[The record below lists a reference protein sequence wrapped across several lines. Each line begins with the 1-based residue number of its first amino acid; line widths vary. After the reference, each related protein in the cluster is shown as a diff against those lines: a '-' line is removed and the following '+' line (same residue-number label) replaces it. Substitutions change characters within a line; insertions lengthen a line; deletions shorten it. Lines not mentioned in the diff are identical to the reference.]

1 MLELAS
7 LKFSVDT
14 TQLKDAADKLD
25 ALTQKAGNLG
35 KVTKE
40 LATSEKNLAVA
51 SKESAKAADLNAS
64 AALKLAKAREADA
77 KANERNAKASK
88 TVAEANVKQTESSQ
102 RIAAA
107 QERQSRATKTVTDDA
122 DRLIKLYTDLVSKA
136 NFVEQGFTRT
146 EASLLTLATNL
157 GATTGDVKD
166 FAEAFDRI
174 RKVIGGDPF
183 DKSGSSLKRLQQ
195 ELDISKK
202 LTQSFGEAGAL
213 TKKQIADLGRDLER
227 TAALGKQ
234 FNLSQQ
240 EIEKEQ
246 NRIQKEFLETTKAL
260 NDQNAALKRLERGSK
275 DSADAHVTAFERE
288 KKARAQAV
296 EGFAKYV
303 QKVELTKAATK
314 ELYSQGVFS
323 RTTINQFVE
332 LERKAKEA
340 GISLERLN
348 EIKANFAR
356 ADAGNAGL
364 KFQADLISG
373 LTRQIITLGAAY
385 ASIQGLGQA
394 AGFFITTADQMK
406 LLKSRLDIAGEG
418 TINFKKN
425 FGDLVK
431 IANDARS
438 PIEAVTTVFTRLV
451 PIMPAMGKG
460 VKEATQVTEALTKM
474 LRISGRGAQEASSAM
489 LQFSQAMAKGKL
501 DGDEFR
507 SLAEN
512 LPEVLRVLEKQ
523 LGKTRAEIMLMSSAG
538 MLTSTIMTEAM
549 IASLSKLDAQLA
561 KMPET
566 VEGATT
572 VLKNNFTLLVQKM
585 DEATGISDKLAGAVL
600 KVAEG
605 IKSAADAGPAMT
617 GLLTGITTFAGASI
631 IAGLGA
637 LAAKLV
643 AVAAGYGS
651 IRLAVMAFSG
661 FLATNPIGLAI
672 LGFSAIAGV
681 VSMQNAQKT
690 QVRSMEEANA
700 KLKAASQDRK
710 AILAEISTTMS
721 KKTYNDLTGQI
732 EVGDIKKMK
741 DLQLQLKENDQLT
754 QDIKKSR
761 DALNS
766 EQAKTAEEKFKAGLN
781 PAERQASGLSGLEA
795 QFKDLGGLKEA
806 DSLKAKYREQIDKAG
821 AELSRASK
829 DADFRFQQA
838 KEEILA
844 LNLGTDQKNARLTA
858 AAEASVKM
866 KEQAAKLTIGNLA
879 LAKKNLEESLAKID
893 RKEQGPTKQ
902 ASTEGY
908 NLVNDGQ
915 VEALNKIYADQIKTI
930 RAGETAKRQLL
941 DMSGLEGA
949 ARFEENYR
957 ITNESNQEEYSA
969 AVKHY
974 EEIKKVTEKHIS
986 DRKALYS
993 KFVKEQ
999 SGKEGFGEANQKQ
1012 LQDTQ
1017 NDVAKLNRELTVAKA
1032 LLDGMQKRQ
1041 TIEVFSNLTKDVGS
1055 AASNL
1060 RKMNDT
1066 VSDLIAKENTLA
1078 IQRQETEQFQID
1090 SIGLTERQ
1098 IVALKAET
1106 DERNR
1111 LVQARGN
1118 VVEKSRL
1125 EIESLNAM
1133 IRKKNELIVAGK
1145 YGTQEEQ
1152 NLTEAITIA
1161 TAERDKLNEALA
1173 TYNYL
1178 LETAPQKEA
1187 ERALR
1192 EMNRK
1197 EIQDFSNKVSDAL
1210 MTGMSSGAKAGS
1222 RKLRQI
1228 VMDELKKPITIT
1240 VQALVST
1247 TMQALT
1253 GGGST
1258 NPLGAISNFFGMGT
1272 NPLASIGN
1280 FFGIGSS
1287 SAIAEFGSL
1296 LGSASEGLSLL
1307 SSTATSSA
1315 IPSLA
1320 AIGEASFGSA
1330 AAIAEASSALANSG
1344 SLTIGASTAGSAG
1357 AASGGLMAG
1366 LGSVAGTLGPI
1377 AAALAISKGIAG
1389 DYKLAGLGDA
1399 SFLLGGG
1406 LVARMF
1412 GMGSKKTTAQ
1422 GITGTFGSGGF
1433 SGNTFQDWKQK
1444 GGWFRSDKS
1453 GTNLSALDS
1462 GLDKGLDDS
1471 FSAIKIAAINS
1482 AKALGLASEGI
1493 VNFSKTVRV
1502 EFGANADENNKKLQ
1516 EMLDTM
1522 SDDMARLLI
1531 PSIDGIAVAGE
1542 RAKDTFARLATNLT
1556 TVNSVVGLLGVKL
1569 IDVSVVGAQAA
1580 TALSDMFGGLDKLK
1594 EATTVYYDA
1603 FYSQDE
1609 KMTLSLKVMT
1619 DAMKSVG
1626 LTLPATKE
1634 EFRKMVDVLD
1644 LNTEYGRNL
1653 YSVMVKIA
1661 PTFNEFTTAIDE
1673 VKTKVTEAASTLRDS
1688 IFEARYGTMTSEV
1701 QLSTLQEQFN
1711 TLVAQAALQSGS
1723 ELSVTS
1729 EKISSSLQPLLEKV
1743 KEVYASGPEY
1753 FRLQEEILSKAG
1765 MIANRSDNL
1774 GTYEDRSLKS
1784 FDTMT
1789 SILSK
1794 INESGQLTVSNLEK
1808 LINYGNTTNPV
1819 TSGTTTGY
1827 AQATIVKANSEAAGI
1842 LEKIAAQSKVTS
1854 AQNAIVSST
1863 SHLKSLQDSLTS
1875 IKTNAVM
1882 STMYGEFYTADP
1894 NENLG
1899 LDKSGNP
1906 IVNKFAGNL
1915 DAVYDYI
1922 SKYIIYSDPAKPVSD
1937 SIVSLQ
1943 NNITELNKQIQYQQ
1957 SIAGD
1962 ISSQDTETKL
1972 ATLRKQITDAG
1983 GVPAFAKGGAF
1994 TNGIVKEPTLFNMGL
2009 MGESTPEGILPL
2021 ARTSSG
2027 ALGVQSVG
2035 VGSQEVS
2042 ERLVESNRHL
2052 GALVR
2057 LQQASNLKIIEKL
2070 SEVEQRL
2077 EGIETSSR
2085 LEAMA

>member
-25 ALTQKAGNLG
+25 ALVQKAGNLG

-246 NRIQKEFLETTKAL
+246 NRIQKEFLETAKAL

-296 EGFAKYV
+296 EGFTKYI

-431 IANDARS
+431 IANDTRS

-672 LGFSAIAGV
+672 LGFSAIAGIK
-681 VSMQNAQKT
+681 SMNDAQKT
-690 QVRSMEEANA
+690 QVNSVQEANE
-700 KLKAASQDRK
+700 KLKKAGIDRQEITK
-710 AILAEISTTMS
+710 KLLVDQLALS
-721 KKTYNDLTGQI
+721 KLPEPKTQLDRNTRSIYEDRVNLRKKELQEVLNIENALNQNKKQFQTGQ
-732 EVGDIKKMK
+732 
-741 DLQLQLKENDQLT
+741 T
-754 QDIKKSR
+754 Q
-761 DALNS
+761 
-766 EQAKTAEEKFKAGLN
+766 TAEEKFKAGLN

-893 RKEQGPTKQ
+893 RKEQGPVKQ

-957 ITNESNQEEYSA
+957 ITNESNQEEYDA

-1210 MTGMSSGAKAGS
+1210 NTGIFSGAKAGS
-1222 RKLRQI
+1222 RKLRQVI
-1228 VMDELKKPITIT
+1228 VDELKKPITIT

-1247 TMQALT
+1247 AMNALT

-1258 NPLGAISNFFGMGT
+1258 GVLGGISNLLGMGKTIAGAADYLGLSSLFSAGVGTTMGALGTGLTASSVGAATGYGLTAGTGTVLGASGSGLVAGGGLLGSSIGAGAGT
-1272 NPLASIGN
+1272 TLGAAGSGLTAGTGASLGASGAASGLASIG
-1280 FFGIGSS
+1280 
-1287 SAIAEFGSL
+1287 
-1296 LGSASEGLSLL
+1296 
-1307 SSTATSSA
+1307 
-1315 IPSLA
+1315 
-1320 AIGEASFGSA
+1320 
-1330 AAIAEASSALANSG
+1330 SALA
-1344 SLTIGASTAGSAG
+1344 
-1357 AASGGLMAG
+1357 
-1366 LGSVAGTLGPI
+1366 
-1377 AAALAISKGIAG
+1377 AAAPYLAIATVLFKGF
-1389 DYKLAGLGDA
+1389 
-1399 SFLLGGG
+1399 S
-1406 LVARMF
+1406 
-1412 GMGSKKTTAQ
+1412 MGPRQVTGT
-1422 GITGTFGSGGF
+1422 GVTGTFGQSGF
-1433 SGNTFQDWKQK
+1433 EGNLFENWKKK

-1453 GTNLSALDS
+1453 GTDLKTLDS
-1462 GLDKGLDDS
+1462 GIDKSLDEAFTNLKL
-1471 FSAIKIAAINS
+1471 SAIES
-1482 AKALGLASEGI
+1482 AKAMGLTTDSI
-1493 VNFSKTVRV
+1493 VNFTKTVKID
-1502 EFGANADENNKKLQ
+1502 FSNNADENNKKMQ
-1516 EMLDTM
+1516 EMLEGM
-1522 SDDMARLLI
+1522 SDDIARILI
-1531 PSIDGIAVAGE
+1531 PSIDSMSVAGE
-1542 RAKDTFARLATNLT
+1542 KAKDTFARLATNLT

-1626 LTLPATKE
+1626 LTLPATKD

-1906 IVNKFAGNL
+1906 RVNKFAGNL